1 MIDINPSTTKKLT
14 TNENYQ
20 QNSALWAFVVYR
32 IDKEE
37 CNAKQK
43 KEKEISVLYFTGK
56 EHLGSLTKTFYDEPD
71 FDFWFSFSM

>member
-1 MIDINPSTTKKLT
+1 MDINPSPTKKLT

-20 QNSALWAFVVYR
+20 PNSALWAFVVYR

-37 CNAKQK
+37 CNAKK
-43 KEKEISVLYFTGK
+43 KEISVLYFTGK
-56 EHLGSLTKTFYDEPD
+56 EHLGSLTITLYDEPD